1 MEQLDST
8 INHGS
13 RGILKV
19 IVFCFIHLDGDD
31 VTQNCP
37 PQITITTES
46 KPDGEKKKQIT
57 KGRSRGNEERRKA
70 KLRRWA
76 GVT

>member
-46 KPDGEKKKQIT
+46 KPDGEKKTNNQ
-57 KGRSRGNEERRKA
+57 GDEQG
-70 KLRRWA
+70 
-76 GVT
+76 

>member
-37 PQITITTES
+37 PQITTES
-46 KPDGEKKKQIT
+46 KPDGEKKQIT
-57 KGRSRGNEERRKA
+57 KGMGRGNEERRKA